1 MRPVDLARG
10 HALSTQAI
18 RNYEDA
24 GVLPPAA
31 RSESGYRSYTPV
43 HAQALRTFL
52 ALRRGHGYQRSV
64 EILRAVNRGD
74 TDAGYRLIDLA
85 HVELH
90 TERARRAESAAA
102 LGGLTVTAIRSA
114 AGQSLTV
121 GELGRRLGMHAATL
135 RTWESAGIVHPRRDR
150 VTGYRMYD
158 AECVRDAEVAR
169 QLRRGGY
176 PLRRIAQFVSSL
188 REAGGAAVL
197 AVFLDEWQDRL
208 SARSRNLLN
217 GAAQLDAYLGLLEDY
232 RSCRS

>member
-1 MRPVDLARG
+1 MRPVDLAREHG
-10 HALSTQAI
+10 LSTQAI

-31 RSESGYRSYTPV
+31 RSETGYRSYTSV
-43 HAQALRTFL
+43 HAQALRAFL
-52 ALRRGHGYQRSV
+52 VLRRGHGYQHAS

-74 TDAGYRLIDLA
+74 TDAAYRLIDLA

-158 AECVRDAEVAR
+158 AECVRDAEIAR

-176 PLRRIAQFVSSL
+176 SLRRIAQFVSSL
-188 REAGGAAVL
+188 RDAGGAGVL
-197 AVFLDEWQDRL
+197 ADFLDEWQDRL
-208 SARSRNLLN
+208 AARSRNLLN
-217 GAAQLDAYLGLLEDY
+217 GAAELDGYLSLID
-232 RSCRS
+232 R